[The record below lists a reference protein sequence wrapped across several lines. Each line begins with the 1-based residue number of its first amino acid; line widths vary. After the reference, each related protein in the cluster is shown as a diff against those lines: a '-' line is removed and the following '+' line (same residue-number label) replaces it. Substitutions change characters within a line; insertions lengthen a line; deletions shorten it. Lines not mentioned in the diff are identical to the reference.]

1 MALHF
6 IHQNLNCK
14 QRHLACHYH
23 FDHIC
28 LSFHHSI
35 YFHTLGLL
43 IIPGLLQSSSCPRA
57 FSLALPLA
65 WSAFLLF
72 APIHT
77 FGKTLLDTPFHLIFV
92 LYSTYH
98 QPTYWNV
105 YLFLSFIV
113 CLPPLECKLPTDR
126 SFFMFCLLLYCQV
139 QEYCQARSVWAIS
152 ILMNVQMN
160 EWTGRQ
166 YIPAICL
173 SSYKMDTV

>member
-1 MALHF
+1 MKTEVRSCHSSSQMALHF

-65 WSAFLLF
+65 WSAFLYVICTHTHLWQN
-72 APIHT
+72 T
-77 FGKTLLDTPFHLIFV
+77 FGYPLPLNFCSLQYLSPANLLKCLLI
-92 LYSTYH
+92 
-98 QPTYWNV
+98 
-105 YLFLSFIV
+105 
-113 CLPPLECKLPTDR
+113 
-126 SFFMFCLLLYCQV
+126 SFFY
-139 QEYCQARSVWAIS
+139 
-152 ILMNVQMN
+152 
-160 EWTGRQ
+160 
-166 YIPAICL
+166 CL
-173 SSYKMDTV
+173 SSSTRM

>member
-1 MALHF
+1 MP
-6 IHQNLNCK
+6 
-14 QRHLACHYH
+14 
-23 FDHIC
+23 
-28 LSFHHSI
+28 LSLWPH
-35 YFHTLGLL
+35 LL
-43 IIPGLLQSSSCPRA
+43 IFPPLNLFPHTWPPYYSWTTPVKFLPQGLFTCSS
-57 FSLALPLA
+57 FSLECF
-65 WSAFLLF
+65 SLLF

-152 ILMNVQMN
+152 ILMNVRMN